1 MTNEIEKVLYKA
13 VLVFL
18 VKDGKVC
25 LPVKKLKIGAGKRN
39 GFGGGVEK
47 DESWKNAAA
56 REMVEEAEIK
66 VWPKD
71 LRKIAYLFCRNQTET
86 GLKFTSEIVVFA
98 TTFWLGEPKETKEM
112 GPPEWFQIEQLPQ
125 SELMP
130 GDKGWLPETLAEKI
144 LRNGKKI
151 PMVEIWYGPRQET
164 ITRPIRMIWLKPSE
178 EKS

>member
-1 MTNEIEKVLYKA
+1 M
-13 VLVFL
+13 
-18 VKDGKVC
+18 
-25 LPVKKLKIGAGKRN
+25 
-39 GFGGGVEK
+39 
-47 DESWKNAAA
+47 
-56 REMVEEAEIK
+56 
-66 VWPKD
+66 
-71 LRKIAYLFCRNQTET
+71 ET
-86 GLKFTSEIVVFA
+86 GLKVTSEIVVFA